1 MGNFVIWKGEN
12 HPVTFPVGKCHPS
25 GGGEFSVL
33 FFCGDREIDVGA
45 HFWIK
50 LNNTLFAFYL
60 LKFQKAKIRKPEIPS
75 LKLKFAIIFPFFRS
89 HQ

>member
-50 LNNTLFAFYL
+50 LNFLVFFFFFLRLSEVRFFFGKKSRMRYECLF
-60 LKFQKAKIRKPEIPS
+60 
-75 LKLKFAIIFPFFRS
+75 
-89 HQ
+89 